1 MHILFTQGDESGD
14 GCLLDAATGREV
26 ARVSIVRVNAPVNA
40 CGISEDGSHLILTAG
55 NGFLF
60 RFLEDTTCSE

>member
-1 MHILFTQGDESGD
+1 MHILFMQGDESGD
-14 GCLLDAATGREV
+14 GYLLDPATGREL
-26 ARVSIVRVNAPVNA
+26 ARVSIVRVNAPINA

-60 RFLEDTTCSE
+60 RFLEDATSLE